1 MPLMP
6 PAALI
11 CLTASWL
18 PLEASPSMDDNSP
31 VMLAG
36 TPMRTVLPLAA
47 GGAAGA
53 VVAAAGAVVAAAA
66 GAVVAAA
73 PGAVVA
79 AAPGA
84 VVAPAAGA
92 VAAVGFA
99 AGAAVGA
106 GAAGAAHATRN
117 MASATR
123 MVNDRRCIVRS
134 PLSPADSRP
143 EAPLSRA
150 HVPPTTTAALYPR
163 TAQCA
168 GRSSPARTRP
178 P

>member
-1 MPLMP
+1 MPLIP

-36 TPMRTVLPLAA
+36 TPIRTVLPLAA

-53 VVAAAGAVVAAAA
+53 VVAAAAGAVGFAAAAA

-79 AAPGA
+79 A
-84 VVAPAAGA
+84 AAGA

-163 TAQCA
+163 TAPCV

>member
-1 MPLMP
+1 MPLIP

-11 CLTASWL
+11 CLMASWL
-18 PLEASPSMDDNSP
+18 PLEASPSMDANSP

-47 GGAAGA
+47 GAVVAAAVGAVVGAAGA
-53 VVAAAGAVVAAAA
+53 V
-66 GAVVAAA
+66 
-73 PGAVVA
+73 
-79 AAPGA
+79 
-84 VVAPAAGA
+84 
-92 VAAVGFA
+92 VGFA

-134 PLSPADSRP
+134 PLSPADSRQRRRFRAPTCHPQQRQLSIP
-143 EAPLSRA
+143 E
-150 HVPPTTTAALYPR
+150 
-163 TAQCA
+163 
-168 GRSSPARTRP
+168 
-178 P
+178 